1 MRYREKEDKNERKRE
16 RESLNELKNEKQRN
30 NPSNNNLAKR
40 QKIIQIFKMHT
51 KNYGNGMV
59 KK

>member
-1 MRYREKEDKNERKRE
+1 MMK
-16 RESLNELKNEKQRN
+16 KNEKQRN
-30 NPSNNNLAKR
+30 NPSNNNLAKQ

>member
-1 MRYREKEDKNERKRE
+1 MMK
-16 RESLNELKNEKQRN
+16 KNEKQRN

-40 QKIIQIFKMHT
+40 QKIIQIFKMHI

-59 KK
+59 KKQVKVNLKAL